1 MENQKP
7 DARYNH
13 LTLWNMSFA
22 FLILGLGVGVAAW
35 VFAIEFLYN
44 RLNKRNQQSEPVTS
58 VTVVANSK
66 ETKPMDKPAA
76 VIVGTNVRQRQ
87 VLNNIGNRNVV
98 YLKNQPLRNKGKAVI
113 VETLAVVEPVKKG
126 EIKRPSIMVGKNV
139 VDSKNPQLKVK
150 ENKKVVFETL
160 VVVDIESEPHAVV
173 TAAAAVESKPI
184 EELAQVKTD
193 ITIKKIENE
202 KLLVKS
208 SPVAAVE
215 VVKEPQIE
223 KTG

>member
-58 VTVVANSK
+58 VSVEADSK

-87 VLNNIGNRNVV
+87 VNNIGNRNVV
-98 YLKNQPLRNKGKAVI
+98 DPKNQPIRNKEKPVI
-113 VETLAVVEPVKKG
+113 VETLAVVEPVKER

-139 VDSKNPQLKVK
+139 VDSKNTQLKVK
-150 ENKKVVFETL
+150 GNKKVVFETL
-160 VVVDIESEPHAVV
+160 VVVDIESEPHAAV